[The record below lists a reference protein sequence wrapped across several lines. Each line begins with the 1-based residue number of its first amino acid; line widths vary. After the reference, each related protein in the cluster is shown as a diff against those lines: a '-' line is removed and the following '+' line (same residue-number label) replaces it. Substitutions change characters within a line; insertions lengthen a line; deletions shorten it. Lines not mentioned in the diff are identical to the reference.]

1 MKKVIQERVNHREM
15 AQNRCSDEDG
25 CRLQVLLTLNG
36 FMDQESSKPEAE
48 MTGGEEEEAGLR
60 RNLEELL

>member
-1 MKKVIQERVNHREM
+1 M
-15 AQNRCSDEDG
+15 
-25 CRLQVLLTLNG
+25 TLNG

-48 MTGGEEEEAGLR
+48 MTGGEEEEAGLG